1 MILLKIIEN
10 KKKIKYITMTNQTF
24 KKPELLM
31 PAGNLERLKTAIL
44 YGADAVYIGT
54 PDMSLRSKSSFS
66 LEDVVEGI
74 EYAHSMSK
82 KVYLTLNLF
91 SHNKDIEKLPQFVDT
106 VKKVRPDGLIVSDP
120 GVFEFVKTHAP
131 DLELHIST
139 QANVCSWLTVNFW
152 QSQGAK
158 LVVMAREVSF
168 DELKEIRQKC
178 PDIKLETFIH
188 GSMCMTYSGRCL
200 LSNFMA
206 ERGANQG
213 SCAHSCRWGYKL
225 KIKLKDNTEHEVEIN
240 ENNKD
245 LFDFFLEEE
254 IRPGSLMPFEEDVNG
269 SYILNS
275 KDLCLLPKLD
285 EYIKLGLDS
294 FKVEGRNKTEFY
306 VGSVARVYR
315 SAIDDYINNPSNW
328 CADDYM
334 DEINSVANRGY
345 TMAFHD
351 GRLTN
356 LAHDYESTGSTSFYE
371 FAGKILEV
379 RGDDIIIEAKNL
391 LEKGDV
397 LEFLSPYQREP
408 ILLRIYEFKMLK
420 THKNGTEE
428 IIICDKL
435 HGGQK
440 PKFIISI
447 NDFHL
452 FDKRQIRKLLP
463 PLTLIRKEKLNIEEE
478 KLKVESRQLSH
489 DLEAQKIRA
498 EKYQNKRQKY
508 FQAREIGDEKI
519 IPRTPRIGTEGC
531 CGKGC
536 NGCLIFFHDD
546 KYAKAREILKG
557 KKIGEML
564 K

>member
-1 MILLKIIEN
+1 M
-10 KKKIKYITMTNQTF
+10 
-24 KKPELLM
+24 KKPELLL

-44 YGADAVYIGT
+44 YGADAVYCGT
-54 PDMSLRSKSSFS
+54 PDMSLRVKSGFT
-66 LEDVVEGI
+66 LEDVIEGI
-74 EYAHSMSK
+74 EFAHARGK

-91 SHNKDIEKLPQFVDT
+91 SHNKDIEKLPQFVET
-106 VKKVRPDGLIVSDP
+106 VQKVKPDGLIISDP
-120 GVFEFVKTHAP
+120 GVFQFVKERAP
-131 DLELHIST
+131 ELELHIST
-139 QANVCSWLTVNFW
+139 QANVASWLTVDFW
-152 QSQGAK
+152 QKQGAS

-168 DELKEIRQKC
+168 EELSEIRQKC
-178 PDIKLETFIH
+178 PNIKIETFIH

-213 SCAHSCRWGYKL
+213 SCAHSCRWGYKV
-225 KIKLKDNTEHEVEIN
+225 KIKLKDNSEHEIEIN

-254 IRPGSLMPFEEDVNG
+254 IRPGALMPFEEDMHG

-306 VGSVARVYR
+306 AGSVARVYR
-315 SAIDDYINNPSNW
+315 AAIDDYVKDPEGWKAEN
-328 CADDYM
+328 YM
-334 DEINSVANRGY
+334 DEINAVANRGY
-345 TMAFHD
+345 TLAFHE

-371 FAGKILEV
+371 YAARVLAWDGDDMILE
-379 RGDDIIIEAKNL
+379 GKNL
-391 LEKGDV
+391 IESGDV
-397 LEFLSPYQREP
+397 LEFLSPFQREP
-408 ILLRIYEFKMLK
+408 ILLRAYKFNLCTPSSRNLSASAYKRDDLTLDRGKPLLGCTIVER
-420 THKNGTEE
+420 
-428 IIICDKL
+428 L

-440 PKFIISI
+440 PQFKIPAA
-447 NDFHL
+447 DFHL
-452 FDKRQIRKLLP
+452 IDKEELKRLLP
-463 PLTLIRKEKLNIEEE
+463 PLSLVRKEKMNIEAE

-489 DLEAQKIRA
+489 QLEAGDVRQ
-498 EKYQNKRQKY
+498 EKYETKREKY

-519 IPRTPRIGTEGC
+519 APKTPRIGVDGC

-536 NGCLIFFHDD
+536 NGCLIFWHDE
-546 KYAKAREILKG
+546 KYAKAREILKT
-557 KKIGEML
+557 KKMGEML
-564 K
+564 

>member
-1 MILLKIIEN
+1 M
-10 KKKIKYITMTNQTF
+10 
-24 KKPELLM
+24 KKPELLL

-44 YGADAVYIGT
+44 YGADAVYCGT
-54 PDMSLRSKSSFS
+54 PDMSLRVKSGFT

-74 EYAHSMSK
+74 KFAHERGK

-91 SHNKDIEKLPQFVDT
+91 SHNKDIEKLPQFIET
-106 VKKVRPDGLIVSDP
+106 VKAVNPDGLIISDP
-120 GVFEFVKTHAP
+120 GVFQFVKEHAP
-131 DLELHIST
+131 NLELHIST
-139 QANVCSWLTVNFW
+139 QANVCSWLTVDFW
-152 QSQGAK
+152 EKQGAS

-168 DELKEIRQKC
+168 EELAEIRKKC
-178 PDIKLETFIH
+178 PNIKIETFIH

-225 KIKLKDNTEHEVEIN
+225 KIKLKDNTEHEIEIN

-254 IRPGSLMPFEEDVNG
+254 IRPGELMPFEEDVHG

-285 EYIKLGLDS
+285 EYIKIGLDS

-306 VGSVARVYR
+306 AGSVARVYR
-315 SAIDDYINNPSNW
+315 AAIDDYVANPDSW
-328 CADDYM
+328 SADDYM
-334 DEINSVANRGY
+334 DEINAVANRGY
-345 TMAFHD
+345 SLAFHD

-371 FAGKILEV
+371 FAAKV
-379 RGDDIIIEAKNL
+379 VDWDGDDLIIEGKNRL
-391 LEKGDV
+391 DAGDV

-408 ILLRIYEFKMLK
+408 ILLRIYEFKK
-420 THKNGTEE
+420 VKQTNDGYVNGDVS
-428 IIICDKL
+428 DKL
-435 HGGQK
+435 HAGQK
-440 PKFIISI
+440 PLIRIPAS
-447 NDFHL
+447 DFHL
-452 FDKRQIRKLLP
+452 FEKTKLKELLP
-463 PLTLIRKEKLNIEEE
+463 PMSLVRKEKMNIESE

-489 DLEAQKIRA
+489 QLEAGNVG
-498 EKYQNKRQKY
+498 EKKYENKRAKY
-508 FQAREIGDEKI
+508 FAALEVGDDKI
-519 IPRTPRIGTEGC
+519 SPRTPRVGTEGC
-531 CGKGC
+531 CGKSC
-536 NGCLIFFHDD
+536 NGCLIFWHDE
-546 KYAKAREILKG
+546 KYAKAREIMKT

-564 K
+564 

>member
-1 MILLKIIEN
+1 MNTEN
-10 KKKIKYITMTNQTF
+10 YL

-31 PAGNLERLKTAIL
+31 PAGNLDRLKTAIL

-54 PDMSLRSKSSFS
+54 PDMSLRVKSSFS

-74 EYAHSMSK
+74 EYAHSFGK

-91 SHNKDIEKLPQFVDT
+91 SHNKDVEKLPQFIET
-106 VKKVRPDGLIVSDP
+106 VKKVKPDGLIVSDP
-120 GVFEFVKTHAP
+120 GVFQFVRQIAP
-131 DLELHIST
+131 ELELHIST
-139 QANVCSWLTVNFW
+139 QANVCSWLTVDFW
-152 QSQGAK
+152 QKQGAK

-168 DELKEIRQKC
+168 EELKEIRQKC

-225 KIKLKDNTEHEVEIN
+225 KIKLKDNTEHEIEITDQ
-240 ENNKD
+240 NKD

-285 EYIKLGLDS
+285 EYIQLGLDS

-315 SAIDDYINNPSNW
+315 SAIDDYLRDPQNW
-328 CADDYM
+328 RADDYM

-345 TMAFHD
+345 TLAFHE

-371 FAGKILEV
+371 FAGKVLEW
-379 RGDDIIIEAKNL
+379 RDDDIIIEAKNL
-391 LEKGDV
+391 LEAGDV
-397 LEFLSPYQREP
+397 LEFLSPSQREP
-408 ILLRIYEFKMLK
+408 ILLRVYEFKMLK
-420 THKNGTEE
+420 IHKNGAEE
-428 IIICDKL
+428 IVICDKL

-440 PKFIISI
+440 PKFVIPASA
-447 NDFHL
+447 FHL
-452 FDKRQIRKLLP
+452 FNKQKIKDLLP
-463 PLTLIRKEKLNIEEE
+463 THTLIRKEKIDIEQE

-489 DLEAQKIRA
+489 QLEAGEVRE

-508 FQAREIGDEKI
+508 FQAREVGDEKVS
-519 IPRTPRIGTEGC
+519 PRTPRIGTEGC

-536 NGCLIFFHDD
+536 NGCLIFWHDE
-546 KYAKAREILKG
+546 KYHKAREILKS

-564 K
+564 

>member
-1 MILLKIIEN
+1 M
-10 KKKIKYITMTNQTF
+10 
-24 KKPELLM
+24 KKPELLL
-31 PAGNLERLKTAIL
+31 PAGTLDRLKTAIL
-44 YGADAVYIGT
+44 YGADAVYCGT
-54 PDMSLRSKSSFS
+54 PDMSLRVKSGFT

-74 EYAHSMSK
+74 KFAHERGK

-91 SHNKDIEKLPQFVDT
+91 SHNKDIEKLPQFIET
-106 VKKVRPDGLIVSDP
+106 VKAVNPDGLIISDP
-120 GVFEFVKTHAP
+120 GVFLFCKEHAP

-139 QANVCSWLTVNFW
+139 QANVCSWLTVDFW
-152 QSQGAK
+152 EKQGAS

-168 DELKEIRQKC
+168 EELAEIRKKC
-178 PDIKLETFIH
+178 PNIKIETFIH

-225 KIKLKDNTEHEVEIN
+225 KIKLKDNTEHEIEIN

-254 IRPGSLMPFEEDVNG
+254 IRPGELMPFEEDVHG

-285 EYIKLGLDS
+285 EYIKIGLDS

-306 VGSVARVYR
+306 AGSVARVYR
-315 SAIDDYINNPSNW
+315 AAIDDYVANPAEWN
-328 CADDYM
+328 ADDYM

-345 TMAFHD
+345 SLAFHD

-371 FAGKILEV
+371 FAAKV
-379 RGDDIIIEAKNL
+379 VDWDGDDLIVEGKNRL
-391 LEKGDV
+391 DAGDV

-408 ILLRIYEFKMLK
+408 ILLRIYEFKK
-420 THKNGTEE
+420 IKQTNEGYNNHE
-428 IIICDKL
+428 ISDKL
-435 HGGQK
+435 HAGQR
-440 PKFIISI
+440 PLIRIPAS
-447 NDFHL
+447 DFHL
-452 FDKRQIRKLLP
+452 FEKEKLKELLP
-463 PLTLIRKEKLNIEEE
+463 PMSLIRKEKMNIESE

-489 DLEAQKIRA
+489 QLEAGNVG
-498 EKYQNKRQKY
+498 EKKYENKRAKY
-508 FQAREIGDEKI
+508 FAALEVGDDKI
-519 IPRTPRIGTEGC
+519 APRTPRVGVDGC

-536 NGCLIFFHDD
+536 NGCLIFWHDD
-546 KYAKAREILKG
+546 KYAKAREILKT

-564 K
+564 N

>member
-1 MILLKIIEN
+1 M
-10 KKKIKYITMTNQTF
+10 KKINTKKRKNTVM
-24 KKPELLM
+24 KKPELLL
-31 PAGNLERLKTAIL
+31 PAGNLDRLKTAVL
-44 YGADAVYIGT
+44 YGADAIYCGT
-54 PDMSLRSKSSFS
+54 PDMSLRVKSSFT
-66 LEDVVEGI
+66 LEDVIEGVNF
-74 EYAHSMSK
+74 AHAYGK

-91 SHNKDIEKLPQFVDT
+91 SHNKDIEKLPQFIET
-106 VKKVRPDGLIVSDP
+106 VRRVKPDGLIISDP
-120 GVFEFVKTHAP
+120 GVFNFVKERAP
-131 DLELHIST
+131 ELELHIST
-139 QANVCSWLTVNFW
+139 QANVCSWLTVDFW
-152 QSQGAK
+152 EKQGAS

-168 DELKEIRQKC
+168 EELAEIRKKC
-178 PDIKLETFIH
+178 PNIKIEVFIH

-225 KIKLKDNTEHEVEIN
+225 KIKLKDGTEHEMEIN
-240 ENNKD
+240 EDNKD

-254 IRPGSLMPFEEDVNG
+254 IRPGQLLPFEEDVSG

-285 EYIKLGLDS
+285 EYIKIGLDS

-315 SAIDDYINNPSNW
+315 AAIDDYMRDPENW
-328 CADDYM
+328 RADDYM

-345 TMAFHD
+345 TLAFHD

-371 FAGKILEV
+371 FAGKVIAWEN
-379 RGDDIIIEAKNL
+379 DDLIFEAKNR
-391 LEKGDV
+391 LESGDV

-408 ILLRIYEFKMLK
+408 ILLRLYEFQFV
-420 THKNGTEE
+420 KN
-428 IIICDKL
+428 DKIADVVNA
-435 HGGQK
+435 GIK
-440 PKFIISI
+440 PLIRVPASA
-447 NDFHL
+447 FHL
-452 FDKRQIRKLLP
+452 IDKEKIKKLLP
-463 PLTLIRKEKLNIEEE
+463 PFSLIRKEKTQENSE

-489 DLEAQKIRA
+489 QLEAGEVRL
-498 EKYQNKRQKY
+498 EKYETKRKKY
-508 FQAREIGDEKI
+508 FQALEISEQDLQVST
-519 IPRTPRIGTEGC
+519 RTPRLGKEGC

-536 NGCLIFFHDD
+536 NGCLIFWHDE
-546 KYAKAREILKG
+546 KYAKAREVLKT

-564 K
+564 

>member
-1 MILLKIIEN
+1 M
-10 KKKIKYITMTNQTF
+10 
-24 KKPELLM
+24 KKPELLL
-31 PAGNLERLKTAIL
+31 PAGTLDRLKTAIL
-44 YGADAVYIGT
+44 YGADAVYCGT
-54 PDMSLRSKSSFS
+54 PDMSLRVKSGFT

-74 EYAHSMSK
+74 KFAHERGK

-91 SHNKDIEKLPQFVDT
+91 SHNKDIEKLPQFIET
-106 VKKVRPDGLIVSDP
+106 VKAVKPDGLIISDP
-120 GVFEFVKTHAP
+120 GVFQFVKEHAP

-139 QANVCSWLTVNFW
+139 QANVCSHLTVDFW
-152 QSQGAK
+152 RKQGAS

-168 DELKEIRQKC
+168 EELSEIRKKC
-178 PDIKLETFIH
+178 PDIKIETFIH

-225 KIKLKDNTEHEVEIN
+225 KIKLKDNTEHEIEIN
-240 ENNKD
+240 EDNKN

-254 IRPGSLMPFEEDVNG
+254 VRPGELMPFEEDVHG

-306 VGSVARVYR
+306 AGSVARVYR
-315 SAIDDYINNPSNW
+315 AAIDDYVKDPVNW
-328 CADDYM
+328 RAEDYM
-334 DEINSVANRGY
+334 DEINAVANRGY
-345 TMAFHD
+345 TLAFHE

-371 FAGKILEV
+371 FAGKV
-379 RGDDIIIEAKNL
+379 VAWDGDDLIIEAKNRL
-391 LEKGDV
+391 ASGDV
-397 LEFLSPYQREP
+397 LEFLSPNLREP
-408 ILLRIYEFKMLK
+408 ILLRIYEFNYSRDGKKWQIVDAVNAGVKPLIRIAASSF
-420 THKNGTEE
+420 HE
-428 IIICDKL
+428 IEKEKL
-435 HGGQK
+435 Q
-440 PKFIISI
+440 
-447 NDFHL
+447 
-452 FDKRQIRKLLP
+452 QLLP
-463 PLTLIRKEKLNIEEE
+463 PLSLIRKEKALDESE

-489 DLEAQKIRA
+489 QLEAGEVREI
-498 EKYQNKRQKY
+498 KYENKRKKY
-508 FQAREIGDEKI
+508 FAALEIGDEKI
-519 IPRTPRIGTEGC
+519 APRTPRIGKEGC

-536 NGCLIFFHDD
+536 NGCLIFWHDE
-546 KYAKAREILKG
+546 KYAKAREILKT

-564 K
+564 

>member
-1 MILLKIIEN
+1 MN
-10 KKKIKYITMTNQTF
+10 KIKQ
-24 KKPELLM
+24 KKPELLL

-54 PDMSLRSKSSFS
+54 PDMSLRVKSSFS
-66 LEDVVEGI
+66 LEEVVEGVN
-74 EYAHSMSK
+74 YAHFYNK

-91 SHNKDIEKLPQFVDT
+91 SHNKDIEKLPQFIDT
-106 VKKVRPDGLIVSDP
+106 VRQVKPDGLIVSDP
-120 GVFEFVKTHAP
+120 GVFQFVRKNAP
-131 DLELHIST
+131 ELELHIST
-139 QANVCSWLTVNFW
+139 QANVCSWLTVDFW
-152 QSQGAK
+152 QQQGAK

-168 DELKEIRQKC
+168 EELKEIREKC
-178 PDIKLETFIH
+178 PNIKLETFIH

-225 KIKLKDNTEHEVEIN
+225 KIKLKDNTEHEIEIN
-240 ENNKD
+240 DNNKD

-254 IRPGSLMPFEEDVNG
+254 IRPGALMPFEEDVNG

-315 SAIDDYINNPSNW
+315 GAIDDYCRDPENW
-328 CADDYM
+328 RAENYM
-334 DEINSVANRGY
+334 DEINAIANRGY
-345 TMAFHD
+345 TLAFHE

-371 FAGKILEV
+371 FAGKILEWRQTEMSTEMV
-379 RGDDIIIEAKNL
+379 VEAKNL
-391 LEKGDV
+391 LESGDV

-420 THKNGTEE
+420 SHKNGTEE
-428 IIICDKL
+428 IVICDKL
-435 HGGQK
+435 HGGQR
-440 PKFIISI
+440 PKFIISVEA
-447 NDFHL
+447 FH
-452 FDKRQIRKLLP
+452 QIDPQQLPKLLP
-463 PLTLIRKEKLNIEEE
+463 ALTLIRKEKNNIEEE
-478 KLKVESRQLSH
+478 KLKVESRALSH
-489 DLEAQKIRA
+489 QLEAGEVRE
-498 EKYQNKRQKY
+498 EKYYDKRQKY
-508 FQAREIGDEKI
+508 FQAREIGDDKI
-519 IPRTPRIGTEGC
+519 SPRTPRLGQEGC

-536 NGCLIFFHDD
+536 NGCLIFWHDD
-546 KYAKAREILKG
+546 KYAKAREILKS

-564 K
+564 

>member
-1 MILLKIIEN
+1 MKR
-10 KKKIKYITMTNQTF
+10 
-24 KKPELLM
+24 PELLL
-31 PAGNLERLKTAIL
+31 PAGTLDRLKTAIL
-44 YGADAVYIGT
+44 YGADAVYLGT
-54 PDMSLRSKSSFS
+54 PDMSLRVKSAFT

-74 EYAHSMSK
+74 EFAHSHGK

-106 VKKVRPDGLIVSDP
+106 VRKVKPDGLIISDP
-120 GVFEFVKTHAP
+120 GVFQFVKQHAP
-131 DLELHIST
+131 ELELHIST
-139 QANVCSWLTVNFW
+139 QANVCSWLTVDFW
-152 QSQGAK
+152 ERQGAS

-168 DELKEIRQKC
+168 EELAEIREKC
-178 PDIKLETFIH
+178 PNIKLETFVH

-200 LSNFMA
+200 LSNFLA

-225 KIKLKDNTEHEVEIN
+225 KIKLKDNTEHEIEIN
-240 ENNKD
+240 EDNKD

-254 IRPGSLMPFEEDVNG
+254 IRPGQLLPFEEDVHG
-269 SYILNS
+269 SYILNA

-306 VGSVARVYR
+306 AGSVARVYR
-315 SAIDDYINNPSNW
+315 AAIDDYMRDPANW
-328 CADDYM
+328 NADDYM

-345 TMAFHD
+345 SLAFHE

-371 FAGKILEV
+371 YAGRVIEWD
-379 RGDDIIIEAKNL
+379 GDDMIVEAKNRL
-391 LEKGDV
+391 DLGDV

-408 ILLRIYEFKMLK
+408 ILLRAYKFNIVGKGAERKRLSQ
-420 THKNGTEE
+420 E
-428 IIICDKL
+428 IESDVV
-435 HGGQK
+435 HAGQK
-440 PKFIISI
+440 PLLRIPAS
-447 NDFHL
+447 DFHL
-452 FDKRQIRKLLP
+452 IKKEELKRLLP
-463 PLTLIRKEKLNIEEE
+463 VFSLIRKEKLQDESE

-489 DLEAQKIRA
+489 ELEAGNVVE
-498 EKYQNKRQKY
+498 EKYNNKRKKY
-508 FQAREIGDEKI
+508 FQAREIVNDSEVSQTT
-519 IPRTPRIGTEGC
+519 RTPRIGQEGC

-536 NGCLIFFHDD
+536 NGCLIFWHDD
-546 KYAKAREILKG
+546 KYAKAREILKN

-564 K
+564 